1 MRKPM
6 LTAALTAAL
15 VATAA
20 SAQNQGAAQA
30 LYDMGKWQEAA
41 AAAAALNTSAG
52 LALAAEATTAGAG
65 MVPDGQKKALFQ
77 KAQDYA
83 NAAIKLANPGLI
95 TKCITQ
101 TGAQTTTTECKTFN
115 EISRGPAADA
125 YFELARAQGRLA
137 QFSGI
142 LQSLGLAG
150 DMKKNLDQ
158 AIALNPRLAGAY
170 VALGLWHANLD
181 EKGFIAR
188 RATGADKNQIA
199 PNFDKAFA
207 LEPNVA
213 VHRIEYA
220 NALILQ
226 KNRTEAAAQLQKA
239 VAMPADTFWQK
250 RDLEAAKKTLAGLK

>member
-1 MRKPM
+1 MRTPM
-6 LTAALTAAL
+6 LIAALTAAL
-15 VATAA
+15 VTTAA
-20 SAQNQGAAQA
+20 HAQSQAAAQA
-30 LYDMGKWQEAA
+30 LYDAGKWQEAA
-41 AAAAALNTSAG
+41 TAAAALNTSAG

-65 MVPDGQKKALFQ
+65 MVPDAQKKALFQ

-83 NAAIKLANPGLI
+83 NSAIARDRN
-95 TKCITQ
+95 
-101 TGAQTTTTECKTFN
+101 N
-115 EISRGPAADA
+115 ADA

-158 AIALNPRLAGAY
+158 AIKLNPRLAGAY

-199 PNFDKAFA
+199 PNFEKAFA
-207 LEPNVA
+207 LEPNMA
-213 VHRIEYA
+213 VHHIEYA

-226 KNRTEAAAQLQKA
+226 NRRAEAAAELQKA
-239 VAMPADTFWQK
+239 VAMPAETFWQK
-250 RDLEAAKKTLAGLK
+250 RDLDAARKTLAGLK

>member
-6 LTAALTAAL
+6 LTLALTAAL
-15 VATAA
+15 VAPTA

-30 LYDMGKWQEAA
+30 LYDSGKWQEAA
-41 AAAAALNTSAG
+41 ASAAALNTSAG

-65 MVPDGQKKALFQ
+65 MVPDAQKKALFQ
-77 KAQDYA
+77 KAQGYA
-83 NAAIKLANPGLI
+83 SSAIAKDKN
-95 TKCITQ
+95 
-101 TGAQTTTTECKTFN
+101 N
-115 EISRGPAADA
+115 ADA

-158 AIALNPRLAGAY
+158 AIKLNPKLAGAY

-199 PNFDKAFA
+199 PNFEKAFA

-213 VHRIEYA
+213 VHHIEYA

-226 KNRTEAAAQLQKA
+226 KRKPEAAAELQKA
-239 VAMPADTFWQK
+239 IAMPADTFWQK
-250 RDLEAAKKTLAGLK
+250 RDLDDAKKTLASLK